1 MSLNEGLM
9 NEEQIIRSIDGK
21 TYYQLNPNLQH
32 FIYFIL
38 PRIDRN
44 RKIKCFHAEEYT
56 KPDICISQD
65 DMSRYISIK
74 HGTAVDVHGERLDS
88 FIQFLKESGIDD
100 YTIESYL
107 LYHFGDG
114 TVDGTGKNRMD
125 HFNVFVTYH
134 DRIVE
139 MNEIFNESREFV
151 KNFADRVLFQG
162 VNPLAIPADIIYH
175 GDEDFGSFI
184 SRNQIMRHIELRRWD
199 YMTSVVHIGPFILRP
214 KARYPGGREVKNDD
228 FRKRVVVSYPKL
240 LSDIMYIS
248 RRYKF

>member
-1 MSLNEGLM
+1 MNTSKGITVEERMVHLLNNKRYDEI
-9 NEEQIIRSIDGK
+9 NE
-21 TYYQLNPNLQH
+21 NLHH
-32 FIYFIL
+32 FVSFLLPFLEADSKLKCCRTEDFI
-38 PRIDRN
+38 
-44 RKIKCFHAEEYT
+44 

-65 DMSRYISIK
+65 DERKFVSVKTGLSETLHTENIISF
-74 HGTAVDVHGERLDS
+74 VN
-88 FIQFLKESGIDD
+88 FLKDNGIDD
-100 YTIESYL
+100 YTVESYL
-107 LYHFGDG
+107 LYQYGDG
-114 TVDGTGKNRMD
+114 TTDGSGENRMSS
-125 HFNVFVTYH
+125 
-134 DRIVE
+134 VE
-139 MNEIFNESREFV
+139 TRFKMNERIKRMNGMFNSSKTFI
-151 KNFADRVLFQG
+151 KAFADRVMWKG
-162 VNPLAIPADIIYH
+162 VNPQAESADYLYH